1 MQIPADINQRY
12 RQINIAEAVVKFFVF
27 DQCVLE
33 EEYAGQNQQHDADGD
48 DVRHFFLPQLF
59 PNHALRIIFGRAN
72 ICIGGC
78 RVGGSTGSGCWRI
91 NRHGRAVRIV
101 HRERLRHLIV
111 QINGHEGFVLYAQFM
126 LNHQLQAP
134 RFGRVERK
142 IFRCD
147 KQRNLFEMRC
157 ALGKQ
162 IQQAGVVQVGK
173 AEAVV
178 VLNHFDTV
186 KNTATHIARTFPGIH
201 AFTGHDNGG
210 LVGFQT
216 RLQLGKTAFAQ

>member
-1 MQIPADINQRY
+1 
-12 RQINIAEAVVKFFVF
+12 
-27 DQCVLE
+27 
-33 EEYAGQNQQHDADGD
+33 
-48 DVRHFFLPQLF
+48 
-59 PNHALRIIFGRAN
+59 
-72 ICIGGC
+72 
-78 RVGGSTGSGCWRI
+78 
-91 NRHGRAVRIV
+91 
-101 HRERLRHLIV
+101 
-111 QINGHEGFVLYAQFM
+111 M

-147 KQRNLFEMRC
+147 EQRNFFEMRRT
-157 ALGKQ
+157 LGKQ

-186 KNTATHIARTFPGIH
+186 KNTAAHIARTFPGIH

-216 RLQLGKTAFAQ
+216 RLQLGETTFAQ